1 MQLVVDLNQFAN
13 PSANDMSIS
22 VRGTRRA
29 GSRAGEPTLLISA
42 AVSAAA
48 ATRRPGRR
56 P

>member
-29 GSRAGEPTLLISA
+29 GSAPRATLELS
-42 AVSAAA
+42 V
-48 ATRRPGRR
+48 
-56 P
+56 